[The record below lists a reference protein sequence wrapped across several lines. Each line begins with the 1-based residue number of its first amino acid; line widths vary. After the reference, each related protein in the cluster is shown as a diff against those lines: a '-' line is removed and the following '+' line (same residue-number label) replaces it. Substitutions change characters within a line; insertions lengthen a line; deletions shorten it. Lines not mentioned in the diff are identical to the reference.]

1 MITAHHISCITR
13 AMELYNSS
21 ISGHFH
27 LFEQLYV
34 LSGRKV
40 SDWKEVVGK
49 FTALYGER
57 VYFGRLDLFSTRTC
71 VLMEIGETFFLT
83 VRPVFPLV
91 MKNRAGL

>member
-1 MITAHHISCITR
+1 
-13 AMELYNSS
+13 MELYNNS
-21 ISGHFH
+21 ILGHFH

-40 SDWKEVVGK
+40 SDWKQVVGK

-57 VYFGRLDLFSTRTC
+57 VYFGRVDLFSTRTC
-71 VLMEIGETFFLT
+71 VLMEIGDTFFLT

-91 MKNRAGL
+91 MKNRAGLSKPQWKLQ